1 MQDGKK
7 EFWSLDLNTLEHVA
21 PTKPRFDSVKAAKDV
36 EGLGDR
42 LKVMLEADDKAAKFV
57 KALTY
62 QSFQYASSIIPE
74 VADTVKPIDDAVRW
88 GFMHE
93 AGPFETWDMLGVKET
108 VKKMKAAGYPAAK
121 WVDAMLKAG
130 DRVVLSI
137 QERRKGRRCMMWS
150 KASM

>member
-1 MQDGKK
+1 MRDGKK
-7 EFWSLDLNTLEHVA
+7 EFWSLDLKTLEHVP

-42 LKVMLEADDKAAKFV
+42 LKVMLKRMIRRRNLV

-62 QSFQYASSIIPE
+62 QGFQYASSIIPE

-108 VKKMKAAGYPAAK
+108 VK
-121 WVDAMLKAG
+121 
-130 DRVVLSI
+130 R
-137 QERRKGRRCMMWS
+137 
-150 KASM
+150 